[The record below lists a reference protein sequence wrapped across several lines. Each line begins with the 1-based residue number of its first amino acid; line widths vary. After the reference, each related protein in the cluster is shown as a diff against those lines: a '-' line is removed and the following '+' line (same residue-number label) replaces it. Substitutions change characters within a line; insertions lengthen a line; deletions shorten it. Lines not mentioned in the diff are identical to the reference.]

1 MSKYY
6 CSSKKCKTCKYRTS
20 ESAMN
25 RCDYIFIIG
34 HSRGCDPGD
43 KCTTYKRGNRIS
55 YNQSY
60 DYKATKLNLRGNNND
75 HK

>member
-6 CSSKKCKTCKYRTS
+6 CSSKKCKTCKYRAS
-20 ESAMN
+20 EFAMN
-25 RCDYIFIIG
+25 RCDYIFIVG
-34 HSRGCDPGD
+34 HSRGWDRGD
-43 KCTTYKRGNRIS
+43 KCNVYKRGNRIS